1 MKVFV
6 TGATGFVGSAVVSE
20 LLGAGHEVV
29 GLARSK
35 AAAESLTAAGVE
47 VHAGSLEDLA
57 SLAAGAAGADGVV
70 HVAFT
75 NVSPTTDYATAA
87 RADAAAIDV
96 LGDALVGTER
106 PLVVTSGSA
115 LVSVSGRVATEEDP
129 ASWGPRVAG
138 EEAVHALVE
147 RGVHA
152 SVVRLA
158 SSVHDGQADRRGFVP
173 RLLSIARDK
182 GVSAY
187 VADGANRWTGVHRLD
202 AAVLFRLALEQ
213 GEPGGVYH
221 GVADE
226 GVPVRQVAEAI
237 GAGLGLPVVSVR
249 NEDAISHFGYLAP
262 FVILDDWTSSE
273 QTRARLGWR
282 PERVGLIADIEGGG
296 YLP

>member
-57 SLAAGAAGADGVV
+57 SLAAGAAGAD
-70 HVAFT
+70 
-75 NVSPTTDYATAA
+75 
-87 RADAAAIDV
+87 AAAIDV

-115 LVSVSGRVATEEDP
+115 LVSVSGRIATEEDP
-129 ASWGPRVAG
+129 ASWGPRVMG

-152 SVVRLA
+152 SIVRLA

-173 RLLSIARDK
+173 RLLAIAREK

-202 AAVLFRLALEQ
+202 AAVLFRLVLEQ
-213 GEPGGVYH
+213 GKPGATYH
-221 GVADE
+221 GVA
-226 GVPVRQVAEAI
+226 
-237 GAGLGLPVVSVR
+237 
-249 NEDAISHFGYLAP
+249 
-262 FVILDDWTSSE
+262 
-273 QTRARLGWR
+273 
-282 PERVGLIADIEGGG
+282 
-296 YLP
+296 